1 MDKFG
6 IFKLLNSFLSKNSQ
20 GETKETAS
28 SDNIADTIG
37 SIFSSLSSAKNN
49 AQTTPKETPAP
60 KNPPLQFSM
69 LSTLNN
75 HDAFIKRVKER
86 NRVK

>member
-20 GETKETAS
+20 GETKDTSS
-28 SDNIADTIG
+28 SDGFNDAIG
-37 SIFSSLSSAKNN
+37 NLFSSLSTNKTN
-49 AQTTPKETPAP
+49 APTELKQPPAT
-60 KNPPLQFSM
+60 KAPPLQSSM

-86 NRVK
+86 NRLK

>member
-20 GETKETAS
+20 SETKDTSS

-37 SIFSSLSSAKNN
+37 SIFSSLSSQQNN
-49 AQTTPKETPAP
+49 VQTTQKETPAL
-60 KNPPLQFSM
+60 KNPPLQSSM

-86 NRVK
+86 NHIK